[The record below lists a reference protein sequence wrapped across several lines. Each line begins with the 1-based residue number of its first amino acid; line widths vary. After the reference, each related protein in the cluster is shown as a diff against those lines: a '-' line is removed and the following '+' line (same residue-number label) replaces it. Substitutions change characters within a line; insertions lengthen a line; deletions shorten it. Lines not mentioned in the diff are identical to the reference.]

1 MVTLILDFSK
11 KFDPHE
17 HLMVKL
23 KHYGIK
29 EKTMEWIK
37 SWLKKRTLSLVD
49 QSQNQQLHVRS
60 TSRNVLGPLIFLL
73 YVNDKQEDLE
83 CTLTLFADDVLL
95 YHRITCETATTA
107 LQRDLDELGSWAES
121 WQMVY
126 NPSKCYKMSVYRSK
140 SPVLKDYKLFNQ
152 VLSSVQ
158 QHPDLGILL
167 SDDLPG
173 PQPEKK

>member
-1 MVTLILDFSK
+1 MYQGENDGIDQVVAEKKNTISCGSISKPVAVTSGV
-11 KFDPHE
+11 PQE
-17 HLMVKL
+17 
-23 KHYGIK
+23 
-29 EKTMEWIK
+29 T
-37 SWLKKRTLSLVD
+37 
-49 QSQNQQLHVRS
+49 
-60 TSRNVLGPLIFLL
+60 VLGPLIFLL
-73 YVNDKQEDLE
+73 YVNDEQEDLE

-107 LQRDLDELGSWAES
+107 LQRDLDELGSRAES

-167 SDDLPG
+167 SDDLITG
-173 PQPEKK
+173 EFAC

>member
-1 MVTLILDFSK
+1 MDQVVAEKKNTISCGSISKPVAVTSG
-11 KFDPHE
+11 
-17 HLMVKL
+17 V
-23 KHYGIK
+23 
-29 EKTMEWIK
+29 
-37 SWLKKRTLSLVD
+37 
-49 QSQNQQLHVRS
+49 
-60 TSRNVLGPLIFLL
+60 PLIFLL

-107 LQRDLDELGSWAES
+107 LQRDLDELGSRAES

-173 PQPEKK
+173 P